1 VSLPPSLSAAEACA
15 RDWDAIIAGAG
26 PAGALAALRLARAGH
41 SVLLVEAKVFPR
53 EKVCG
58 GCLGQYALSVLSL
71 SGLSEAVCRLPAIP
85 ITEYRFHWRGRSL
98 DLRRPGGL
106 ALSRATL
113 DQFLVQAAVTA
124 GARFL
129 PATTAT
135 VVPRLSE
142 EPGTGSP
149 SSRQV
154 ELEQSGVVVG
164 RARGGLVVAA
174 DGLGRRSLRNLADFP
189 DDVAHDSWIGLQALL
204 PAPVDA
210 FPAGRVV
217 MAGAPGGYAGL
228 VRIEPAPSSGEA
240 GHAAATDESTPRL
253 NLAAAVAPRLLT
265 RGQSPASAVAGILRT
280 AGVDLPWDPTEL
292 RWRGT
297 PPLTHRSRRL
307 AHDRVV
313 LVGDSAAYV
322 EPFTGEGMGHALA
335 AAHALVDLVGAE
347 KTLWSP
353 EFPALWQ
360 GLHRRLV
367 TRGQWTIRSLRG
379 ALHHPLLTGALFEFA
394 RHFPALARG
403 IARSVHRPFQPPLQ
417 PPHEPMPPHKT
428 VPPPHRHA
436 SHSGVVSS

>member
-1 VSLPPSLSAAEACA
+1 VTLPASLSAAEACD

-26 PAGALAALRLARAGH
+26 PAGALAALRLAREGH

-71 SGLSEAVCRLPAIP
+71 SGLSEAVCRLPTIP
-85 ITEYRFHWRGRSL
+85 ITEYKFHWRGRSL

-113 DQFLVQAAVTA
+113 DPFLVQSAVTA

-135 VVPRLSE
+135 VVPRHSE
-142 EPGTGSP
+142 EPGSGSP

-154 ELEQSGVVVG
+154 ELEQAGVAVG
-164 RARGGLVVAA
+164 RARGGLIVAA

-189 DDVAHDSWIGLQALL
+189 DDIARDSWIGLQALL

-228 VRIEPAPSSGEA
+228 VRIEPTPPGGE
-240 GHAAATDESTPRL
+240 GGQAAATDESMPRL
-253 NLAAAVAPRLLT
+253 NLAAAVAPQLLT
-265 RGQSPASAVAGILRT
+265 RGQNPASAVAGILRT
-280 AGVDLPWDPTEL
+280 AGVDLPWNPTEL

-322 EPFTGEGMGHALA
+322 EPFTGEGIGHALA
-335 AAHALVDLVGAE
+335 AAHALVDLVRAE

-353 EFPALWQ
+353 AIPALWE

-367 TRGQWTIRSLRG
+367 TRGQWTIRALRL
-379 ALHHPLLTGALFEFA
+379 ALHHPLLTGTLFDFA
-394 RHFPALARG
+394 RQFPVLARG
-403 IARSVHRPFQPPLQ
+403 IAGRVHRPFKPPLQ
-417 PPHEPMPPHKT
+417 PHFESPYDTMP
-428 VPPPHRHA
+428 PPPHRHA
-436 SHSGVVSS
+436 PQSGVVSS